1 MEPLRKPLQGVWNI
15 IRFNRHFYILA
26 AVLVTGL
33 LLASPYLKS
42 PFSVLIVIFSCLVTL
57 STLVSLAI
65 SLYIYDL
72 SGLYKLNWI
81 NVTVLPATTHPILV
95 NINAGFDETSALL
108 QLKYPGALLTV
119 YDFYDPQR
127 HTEVSIKRA
136 RRAYPAFNGTVR
148 ISTAAIPLPDNYA
161 DVVFLIFAAHEIRD
175 KAGRDQFFG
184 ELNRVLKPGCKIVL
198 LEHLRDVP
206 NFMAYN
212 LGFFHFMSRQS
223 WLSTFANAGLNIAR
237 ETKFTPFTTNFVLS
251 KNGNTN

>member
-26 AVLVTGL
+26 AALVAGS
-33 LLASPYLKS
+33 LLAAHYFNS
-42 PFSVLIVIFSCLVTL
+42 PFSILIVIFSYLVAI
-57 STLVSLAI
+57 STLVSLAV

-72 SGLYKLNWI
+72 SGLYNLKWLN
-81 NVTVLPATTHPILV
+81 VLPATARPILV

-108 QLKYPGALLTV
+108 QFKYPGASLTV
-119 YDFYDPQR
+119 YDFYDPQK

-136 RRAYPAFNGTVR
+136 RRACPAFNGTMQ
-148 ISTAAIPLPDNYA
+148 ISTAAIPLPDNHA
-161 DVVFLIFAAHEIRD
+161 DIVFLIFAAHEIRD

-184 ELNRVLKPGCKIVL
+184 ELNRVLKPGGKVVL

-212 LGFFHFMSRQS
+212 LGFFHFMSRQF
-223 WLSTFANAGLNIAR
+223 WLSTFANAGFNIAC
-237 ETKFTPFTTNFVLS
+237 ETKFTPFITNFVLS

>member
-26 AVLVTGL
+26 VVLVTGL
-33 LLASPYLKS
+33 LLTAPYFNYPLS
-42 PFSVLIVIFSCLVTL
+42 ILIVTFSYLVAI
-57 STLVSLAI
+57 STLVSLAV

-72 SGLYKLNWI
+72 SGLYKLNWL
-81 NVTVLPATTHPILV
+81 NVLPGTAPAILV

-108 QLKYPGALLTV
+108 QLKYPGASLTV
-119 YDFYDPQR
+119 YDFYDPQK

-136 RRAYPAFNGTVR
+136 RRAYPAFNGTVQ
-148 ISTAAIPLPDNYA
+148 ISTAAIPLPDNYV

-184 ELNRVLKPGCKIVL
+184 ELNRVLKPGGKVVL

-212 LGFFHFMSRQS
+212 LGFFHFMARSP
-223 WLSTFANAGLNIAR
+223 WLSTFASTGFNIAR
-237 ETKFTPFTTNFVLS
+237 ETKFTPFITNFVLS

>member
-1 MEPLRKPLQGVWNI
+1 MEPLRKPLKGVWNI

-26 AVLVTGL
+26 AALVAGS
-33 LLASPYLKS
+33 LLAAHYFNS
-42 PFSVLIVIFSCLVTL
+42 PFSTLAVIISCLVAVT
-57 STLVSLAI
+57 TLVSLAI

-72 SGLYKLNWI
+72 SGLYNLNWL
-81 NVTVLPATTHPILV
+81 NVLPATAPPILV

-108 QLKYPGALLTV
+108 QLKYPDASLIV
-119 YDFYDPQR
+119 YDFYDPQK

-136 RRAYPAFNGTVR
+136 RRAYPAFNGTVQ
-148 ISTAAIPLPDNYA
+148 ISTAAIPLPDNYT

-184 ELNRVLKPGCKIVL
+184 ELNRVLKPGGKVVL

-212 LGFFHFMSRQS
+212 LGFFHFMSRAA
-223 WLSTFANAGLNIAR
+223 WLSTFATTGFNIAC
-237 ETKFTPFTTNFVLS
+237 ETKFTPFITNFVLS

>member
-15 IRFNRHFYILA
+15 IRFNRHFYIVA

-33 LLASPYLKS
+33 LLAAHYFHS
-42 PFSVLIVIFSCLVTL
+42 PFSVLIVIFSCLVIL
-57 STLVSLAI
+57 STLVSLAV

-72 SGLYKLNWI
+72 SGLYKLNWLNTLSI
-81 NVTVLPATTHPILV
+81 TSPAILV
-95 NINAGFDETSALL
+95 NINAGFDETTELL
-108 QLKYPGALLTV
+108 QLKYPGASLTV
-119 YDFYDPQR
+119 YDFYDPQK

-136 RRAYPAFNGTVR
+136 RKAYPAFDGTIHV
-148 ISTAAIPLPDNYA
+148 STAAIPLPDNYA

-184 ELNRVLKPGCKIVL
+184 ELYRVLKPGSKVVL

-223 WLSTFANAGLNIAR
+223 WLSTFANTGFNIAR
-237 ETKFTPFTTNFVLS
+237 ETKFTPFITNFVLS

>member
-15 IRFNRHFYILA
+15 IRFNRHFYIVATLS
-26 AVLVTGL
+26 VTGL
-33 LLASPYLKS
+33 LLAAHYFSS
-42 PFSVLIVIFSCLVTL
+42 PFSIFIVTFSYLVAI

-72 SGLYKLNWI
+72 SGLYNLKWLN
-81 NVTVLPATTHPILV
+81 TVPVASPANLV

-108 QLKYPGALLTV
+108 QLKYPGVLLTV
-119 YDFYDPQR
+119 YDFYDPQK

-136 RRAYPAFNGTVR
+136 RRAYPAFSGTMQ
-148 ISTAAIPLPDNYA
+148 ISTAAIPLPDNHA

-184 ELNRVLKPGCKIVL
+184 ELNRVLKPGGKVVL

-223 WLSTFANAGLNIAR
+223 WLSTFASSGFNIAC
-237 ETKFTPFTTNFVLS
+237 ETKFTPFITNFVLS